1 MYQLKKGETEKIIP
15 FMKKIS
21 DSLIISCIQGYVGRA
36 WINDREHPT
45 AARVISGDF
54 CFLGGTPD
62 EELVRNIP
70 QEDQKGVLVLVSDS
84 NAWEEII
91 RNVYGE
97 RAERKT
103 RYAIKNEGDIFDREK
118 LRGYAQAV
126 DSEYRLR
133 FIDEEL
139 YHQVLCEEWSS
150 EFCSQYK
157 NWEYFHRYGLGV
169 VALHDGKVV
178 AGASSYGS
186 YRKGIEVAVVTR
198 EDYRRRGL
206 STACAAQLILA
217 CLERGLYPHWDA
229 ANMMSVGVAEKMGYH
244 YDREYTAYEITWQQN
259 PD

>member
-1 MYQLKKGETEKIIP
+1 MYQLKKEEMGKIVP
-15 FMKKIS
+15 LMAKIK

-36 WINDREHPT
+36 WINNLEYPT

-70 QEDQKGVLVLVSDS
+70 QEDQKGILVFVSDS
-84 NAWEEII
+84 VAWEEMIQK
-91 RNVYGE
+91 VYGE
-97 RAERKT
+97 KAERKT

-118 LRGYAQAV
+118 LREYVQAV
-126 DSEYRLR
+126 EPEYQFR
-133 FIDEEL
+133 FIDEEI
-139 YHQVLCEEWSS
+139 YHRVLCEEWSS

-157 NWEYFHRYGLGV
+157 DWEYFQRYGLGV
-169 VALHDGKVV
+169 VALHEGEVV

-186 YRKGIEVAVVTR
+186 YREGIEVAIVTR

-206 STACAAQLILA
+206 SAACAAKLILA
-217 CLERGLYPHWDA
+217 SLERGLYPHWDA

-244 YDREYTAYEITWQQN
+244 YDREYTAYEMKW
-259 PD
+259 